1 MKSLLN
7 QHFVKKVEIC
17 EDVSDQ
23 YDMLLEL
30 LYEAIEKYIPR
41 LSLTTNKLSRKTI
54 INRLLNLKYGKS
66 IDNENYT
73 FRQTT
78 SMFITNIVN
87 LVIKYVFLRDSPSKI
102 LKNIFVMMLK
112 IILKYLESMLAT
124 KEKPLQACHN
134 YTNQIPIKK
143 YIVKLIMTKLK
154 RWPHSLVTF
163 LLYKEKTR
171 KC

>member
-1 MKSLLN
+1 MKSLFN

-66 IDNENYT
+66 IDNENYI

-87 LVIKYVFLRDSPSKI
+87 LVIKYVFLRDSPPKI

-124 KEKPLQACHN
+124 KEKPL
-134 YTNQIPIKK
+134 
-143 YIVKLIMTKLK
+143 
-154 RWPHSLVTF
+154 
-163 LLYKEKTR
+163 
-171 KC
+171 

>member
-1 MKSLLN
+1 MKSLFN

-17 EDVSDQ
+17 ADVSDQ

-66 IDNENYT
+66 IDNENYI

-87 LVIKYVFLRDSPSKI
+87 LVIKYVFLRDSPPKI

-124 KEKPLQACHN
+124 KEKPL
-134 YTNQIPIKK
+134 
-143 YIVKLIMTKLK
+143 
-154 RWPHSLVTF
+154 
-163 LLYKEKTR
+163 
-171 KC
+171 

>member
-1 MKSLLN
+1 MKSLFN

-66 IDNENYT
+66 IDNENYI

-87 LVIKYVFLRDSPSKI
+87 LVIKYVFLRDIPPKI

-112 IILKYLESMLAT
+112 IILKYLESMLVT
-124 KEKPLQACHN
+124 KEKPL
-134 YTNQIPIKK
+134 
-143 YIVKLIMTKLK
+143 
-154 RWPHSLVTF
+154 
-163 LLYKEKTR
+163 
-171 KC
+171 

>member
-1 MKSLLN
+1 MKSLFN

-66 IDNENYT
+66 IDNENYI

-87 LVIKYVFLRDSPSKI
+87 LVIKYVFLRDSLSKI

-124 KEKPLQACHN
+124 KEKPL
-134 YTNQIPIKK
+134 
-143 YIVKLIMTKLK
+143 
-154 RWPHSLVTF
+154 
-163 LLYKEKTR
+163 
-171 KC
+171 

>member
-1 MKSLLN
+1 MKSLFN

-66 IDNENYT
+66 IDNENYI

-87 LVIKYVFLRDSPSKI
+87 LVIKYVFLRDIPPKI

-124 KEKPLQACHN
+124 KEKPL
-134 YTNQIPIKK
+134 
-143 YIVKLIMTKLK
+143 
-154 RWPHSLVTF
+154 
-163 LLYKEKTR
+163 
-171 KC
+171 

>member
-1 MKSLLN
+1 MKSLFN

-17 EDVSDQ
+17 ADVSDQ

-66 IDNENYT
+66 IDNENYI

-124 KEKPLQACHN
+124 KEKPL
-134 YTNQIPIKK
+134 
-143 YIVKLIMTKLK
+143 
-154 RWPHSLVTF
+154 
-163 LLYKEKTR
+163 
-171 KC
+171 

>member
-1 MKSLLN
+1 MKSLFN

-23 YDMLLEL
+23 YDMLREL

-66 IDNENYT
+66 IDNENYI

-87 LVIKYVFLRDSPSKI
+87 LVIKYVFLRDSLSKI

-124 KEKPLQACHN
+124 KEKPL
-134 YTNQIPIKK
+134 
-143 YIVKLIMTKLK
+143 
-154 RWPHSLVTF
+154 
-163 LLYKEKTR
+163 
-171 KC
+171 

>member
-1 MKSLLN
+1 MKSLFN

-30 LYEAIEKYIPR
+30 LYEAIEKHIPR

-66 IDNENYT
+66 IDNENYI

-87 LVIKYVFLRDSPSKI
+87 LVIKYVFLRDIPPKI

-124 KEKPLQACHN
+124 KEKPL
-134 YTNQIPIKK
+134 
-143 YIVKLIMTKLK
+143 
-154 RWPHSLVTF
+154 
-163 LLYKEKTR
+163 
-171 KC
+171 